1 MPESSNRLTRGI
13 SILEILVTLGV
24 LGIVLGIAAINL
36 RPLSN
41 DASNAAAE
49 TAGFLRQAR
58 ARAMAT
64 TSAVRVVYV
73 SATRLRTETAPNCN
87 AASGWS
93 DARLNLNLEQGAR
106 LISNWN
112 SNDTV
117 VCFSSRGF
125 TNSNITLNLQD
136 NDGRTAAL
144 EILLG
149 GGVEIQ

>member
-1 MPESSNRLTRGI
+1 MQRTRQRSQQGI
-13 SILEILVTLGV
+13 SILEILVTLGI
-24 LGIVLGIAAINL
+24 LSIVLGIAAINL

-41 DASNAAAE
+41 DASNAASE

-73 SATRLRTETAPNCN
+73 SPTHLRTEAAPNCN
-87 AASGWS
+87 TASGWA
-93 DARLNLNLEQGAR
+93 DARLNLTLNEAR
-106 LISNWN
+106 VVGTWVTD
-112 SNDTV
+112 DTI

-125 TNSNITLNLQD
+125 TTNNITVGLQD
-136 NDGRTAAL
+136 RDNRTAAL